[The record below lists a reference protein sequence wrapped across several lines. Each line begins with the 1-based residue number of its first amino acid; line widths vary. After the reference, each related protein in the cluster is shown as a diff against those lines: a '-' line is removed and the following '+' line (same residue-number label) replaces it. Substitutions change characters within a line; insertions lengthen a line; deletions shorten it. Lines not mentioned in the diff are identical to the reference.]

1 MNKKYQIKV
10 LMKSLNVFNLF
21 LSYRA
26 KNVNE
31 TNAKKHKWKK
41 KTSLSSFKQL
51 IVQLF
56 VHKNLS

>member
-51 IVQLF
+51 IV
-56 VHKNLS
+56 